1 MSFALDHRENTKYMI
16 TILIVFVVIY
26 YLDKHRWFLKEP
38 QYNLNMITPL
48 NIYLI
53 MQADKISSAL
63 FTISTI
69 AIVAVILAFVW
80 HDVNRDCYGN
90 QDTKNPITKSMI
102 TGIIA
107 TFLLAT
113 AIPSTKTL
121 CMMYA
126 LPAIVNSKVV
136 QNDFPELYDIALQ
149 ATKEKLQEMVK
160 PVEGKKW
167 EN

>member
-1 MSFALDHRENTKYMI
+1 
-16 TILIVFVVIY
+16 
-26 YLDKHRWFLKEP
+26 
-38 QYNLNMITPL
+38 
-48 NIYLI
+48 

-90 QDTKNPITKSMI
+90 NRDTKNPITKSII

-160 PVEGKKW
+160 PVEGKK
-167 EN
+167 